1 MAKVE
6 FEAAT
11 REATVAT
18 LEPERPAATTLLEE
32 VSEWAASASSR
43 TRTTAG
49 IVRVVAVIKPST
61 ELRIGE
67 DFVRLVDCR
76 HLGLRPSFVGVSS
89 LNGFAASSPL
99 VSAREPRVK
108 HDILGLLD
116 SSLIRIARYA
126 QDLVVILL
134 LAQFEQPLRLA
145 QTCVNLTQTQ

>member
-1 MAKVE
+1 MAKIE
-6 FEAAT
+6 LEATT

-49 IVRVVAVIKPST
+49 IVRVVAVIEPST

-89 LNGFAASSPL
+89 LNGFAAGGSL
-99 VSAREPRVK
+99 VSARGAEGKTR
-108 HDILGLLD
+108 HT
-116 SSLIRIARYA
+116 
-126 QDLVVILL
+126 
-134 LAQFEQPLRLA
+134 RLS
-145 QTCVNLTQTQ
+145 

>member
-1 MAKVE
+1 MAE
-6 FEAAT
+6 IELEAT
-11 REATVAT
+11 TWEATVAT

-32 VSEWAASASSR
+32 VSEWAASAPSR

-49 IVRVVAVIKPST
+49 LVRVVTVIEPST

-67 DFVRLVDCR
+67 DFVCLVDCR
-76 HLGLRPSFVGVSS
+76 HVGLRPSFVGVSS
-89 LNGFAASSPL
+89 LNGFAAGSPL

-116 SSLIRIARYA
+116 SSRIRIARYA

-134 LAQFEQPLRLA
+134 LAQLEPPRHLA
-145 QTCVNLTQTQ
+145 